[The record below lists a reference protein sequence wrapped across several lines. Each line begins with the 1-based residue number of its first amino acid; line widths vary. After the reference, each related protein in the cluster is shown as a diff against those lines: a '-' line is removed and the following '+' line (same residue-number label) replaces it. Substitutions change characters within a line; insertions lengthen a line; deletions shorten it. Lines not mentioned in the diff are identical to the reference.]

1 MATKDIATDKQ
12 LAQERLR
19 RLIEEQGNKPMS
31 IDELRALGDVWPE
44 DESVD
49 EFLAWREE
57 MRRASRHRRLP

>member
-1 MATKDIATDKQ
+1 MATKDITTDKE
-12 LAQERLR
+12 LAHERLR
-19 RLIEEQGNKPMS
+19 RLIEEQGTKPLS

-57 MRRASRHRRLP
+57 MRSASRDRRLP